1 MGNLVAFLRNLGT
14 VRLAIMGA
22 VLIGLIFFFTF
33 MISRLTGTNL
43 ELLFAIQD
51 QADQTLITSQ
61 LSSRGV
67 PFEVQGN
74 RILVPADQVASL
86 RLSLAAEGIPGSGA
100 VGYEIFDDA
109 SALGTTNFM
118 QNVQLVRALEGELSK
133 TIKSI
138 EAVKSA
144 RVHLVMPKRQLFSR
158 DKQRATASVILK
170 LKGASSLSNGQI
182 AAIQYLSLIHI

>member
-51 QADQTLITSQ
+51 QEDQTAITSQ

-86 RLSLAAEGIPGSGA
+86 RLSLAAEGIPGRPS
-100 VGYEIFDDA
+100 
-109 SALGTTNFM
+109 
-118 QNVQLVRALEGELSK
+118 NVE
-133 TIKSI
+133 
-138 EAVKSA
+138 
-144 RVHLVMPKRQLFSR
+144 
-158 DKQRATASVILK
+158 
-170 LKGASSLSNGQI
+170 
-182 AAIQYLSLIHI
+182 